1 MKRTLFLNLGCLALP
16 QGVLGKTHKCISL
29 MIGCTWA
36 GTSSRVC
43 SDQKS
48 LRTTALRC
56 TICLWAG
63 HFPAQSLPSVLSIF
77 WQEQSCWAERGT
89 NCDWQ
94 RVTLRDSGGWKD
106 NGVTVCSSAP
116 VTPLSKQ
123 KSIWVMQMSLRGA
136 CSAESLIHGDTLA
149 FLWSQT
155 ALLSPDQSHAKGIV
169 EHWMESIVSKK
180 V

>member
-16 QGVLGKTHKCISL
+16 QGVLGKPQKCISL

-94 RVTLRDSGGWKD
+94 RVTLRYSKPLEGGKTTGQPFVPRLPRLPSQNRKASESCKCRHAELALPSLWFTGTRLLFCEVKL
-106 NGVTVCSSAP
+106 
-116 VTPLSKQ
+116 LS
-123 KSIWVMQMSLRGA
+123 SLRIRVTQRG
-136 CSAESLIHGDTLA
+136 
-149 FLWSQT
+149 
-155 ALLSPDQSHAKGIV
+155 
-169 EHWMESIVSKK
+169 
-180 V
+180 